1 MVKIAF
7 LTIGQSP
14 RIDIMKDIKSL
25 LPSNIEII
33 EIGALDNLSEKEI
46 NSLAPSN
53 KNEKEILVSRLR
65 NGKQVLINKKKL
77 IPLIKKCIKNIED
90 HVDSIVLLCTDD
102 FPEIKSK
109 KILIKPSKLLNN
121 FVSIINGK
129 ILGIVVPI
137 EKQINLAKKRWSKIF
152 PKKIIIHS
160 YSPYTNEEIKIKDFE
175 DFKFVDLIVLDCIG
189 YTIEHK
195 IYMYKTFK
203 KPIIL
208 PRTLIARTINE
219 IYCNEAI

>member
-14 RIDIMKDIKSL
+14 RIDIMQDIKSL

-33 EIGALDNLSEKEI
+33 EIGALDNLNEKEI
-46 NSLAPSN
+46 NSIAPS
-53 KNEKEILVSRLR
+53 KKKEKEVLVSRLR
-65 NGKQVLINKKKL
+65 DGKQIIISKRKL
-77 IPLIKKCIKNIED
+77 IPLLKKCIENIEK
-90 HVDSIVLLCTDD
+90 HVDGIVLLCTDD
-102 FPEIKSK
+102 FPEINSK
-109 KILIKPSKLLNN
+109 KILIKPYELLNS

-129 ILGIVVPI
+129 ILGIVVPLK
-137 EKQINLAKKRWSKIF
+137 EQINFAKKRWGKIF
-152 PKKIIIHS
+152 SKKIIVHS

-175 DFKFVDLIVLDCIG
+175 DFKFADLIVLDCIG
-189 YTIEHK
+189 YTIKHK
-195 IYMYKTFK
+195 IFMYEIFK

-219 IYCNEAI
+219 IYCSEAI